1 MGNRLSIALPP
12 FRTPLPVVGKSI
24 KNMPFADGS

>member
-1 MGNRLSIALPP
+1 MGNRLLPP